1 MFKSFKSDSKIDK
14 KLCENCGNDFKST
27 KKYIRS
33 GEWYKT
39 KHRGWIRPEL
49 FNAYLSSGFDPVL
62 LSWEK
67 YKNFFRSK

>member
-1 MFKSFKSDSKIDK
+1 MLQNFWDNFKI
-14 KLCENCGNDFKST
+14 
-27 KKYIRS
+27 IRRIKG

-67 YKNFFRSK
+67 YKNFFRSKQKYL